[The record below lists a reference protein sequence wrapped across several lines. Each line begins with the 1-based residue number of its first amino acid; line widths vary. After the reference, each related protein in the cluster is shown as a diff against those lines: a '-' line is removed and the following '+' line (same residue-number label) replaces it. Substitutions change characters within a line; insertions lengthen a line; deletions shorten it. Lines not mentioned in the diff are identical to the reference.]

1 MDPVTRRVANQSS
14 RGKRAGKILFWCLMP
29 LLFAGFVRFY
39 SAIFNVLCGAWL
51 ALILGENYLGVIFAV
66 SLVTSAICS
75 IGTCYIL
82 WKQYKRHILNDSEE
96 KSQ

>member
-1 MDPVTRRVANQSS
+1 MDPVTRRGANQSS

-51 ALILGENYLGVIFAV
+51 ALIFGERYLGAIFAM
-66 SLVTSAICS
+66 SLVTAALCS

-82 WKQYKRHILNDSEE
+82 WKQYKRHILNNCQE
-96 KSQ
+96 K

>member
-1 MDPVTRRVANQSS
+1 MAPMTGRAANQSS

-51 ALILGENYLGVIFAV
+51 ALILGEKYLGAIFAM

-75 IGTCYIL
+75 IGTCYVL
-82 WKQYKRHILNDSEE
+82 WKQYKRHILNDSQE
-96 KSQ
+96 K